1 MKKRII
7 LSLTLVLLAF
17 TAIFAY
23 MGFNAYKDLKEL
35 KTFTQSGDYQ
45 NSIKAGDSL
54 ASNYAQLQKENET
67 LISRNEKLK
76 TEIIELEQQ
85 LQISKSATAAQRVAA
100 NIKRTGKQDEARQLI
115 INQIRDIER
124 VIAKLKANE

>member
-1 MKKRII
+1 MA
-7 LSLTLVLLAF
+7 SLYQQTNNLNKLLQRL
-17 TAIFAY
+17 
-23 MGFNAYKDLKEL
+23 LK
-35 KTFTQSGDYQ
+35 
-45 NSIKAGDSL
+45 
-54 ASNYAQLQKENET
+54 NYAQLQKENET

>member
-1 MKKRII
+1 MA
-7 LSLTLVLLAF
+7 SLYQQTNNLNKLLQRL
-17 TAIFAY
+17 
-23 MGFNAYKDLKEL
+23 LK
-35 KTFTQSGDYQ
+35 
-45 NSIKAGDSL
+45 
-54 ASNYAQLQKENET
+54 NYAQLQKENDA

-85 LQISKSATAAQRVAA
+85 LQISKSSTAAQRVAA